1 MNRRGFLRTTSIYT
15 AGLITLPGL
24 ARLKANSFSSG
35 KAELEQ
41 HIIDRVEFI
50 EASYYWPRMVG
61 RNGAREVHGQIR
73 TSFVVRIHTNQGASG
88 WGLSRPRAQNTTEL
102 IRGKKLTE
110 LIDPGNGILAADLAD
125 FDIALFD
132 LVGNILKKPVYQLLG
147 ANGPRQFP
155 IYSGMIYLDEL
166 DEEGRF
172 QGWDRVLDNCEW
184 DYNFGYRQLKAKI
197 GRSGRWYP
205 HAEGLAKDIA
215 IVKLIH
221 DQFQGR
227 QMDILVDAND
237 MYSLDDTIAFLSGV
251 KDVPIYWVEE
261 PFYEELEK
269 GRQLKQWMIQNGY
282 DKTLYADGEARPDYE
297 VLEKMMDE
305 GILDIHL
312 VDIFG
317 YGFSRWI
324 HFNKELISRGI
335 LASPHT
341 WGDRLK
347 TNYTV
352 QLAAAQGNIPTIE
365 GVTCLSDDIDYGN
378 YELKDGLI
386 SVSNAPGFGMKL
398 LK

>member
-1 MNRRGFLRTTSIYT
+1 MPGI
-15 AGLITLPGL
+15 AGL
-24 ARLKANSFSSG
+24 KAHPLNNG
-35 KAELEQ
+35 NAELAQ

-50 EASYYWPRMVG
+50 EASYYWPRLVG
-61 RNGAREVHGQIR
+61 RNGARDIHGQYR
-73 TSFVVRIHTNQGASG
+73 NSFVVRIHTNQGASG

-102 IRGKKLTE
+102 IDGKKLTE
-110 LIDPGNGILAADLAD
+110 LIDPVNGILDANLAD

-132 LVGNILKKPVYQLLG
+132 LVGNILRKPVYQLLG
-147 ANGPRQFP
+147 ANGIRQFP
-155 IYSGMIYLDEL
+155 IYSGMVYLDEL
-166 DEEGRF
+166 DEDGTF
-172 QGWDRVLDNCEW
+172 QGWDRVLTNCEW
-184 DYNFGYRQLKAKI
+184 DYNYGYRQLKAKI

-205 HAEGLAKDIA
+205 HAEGLEKDIE

-221 DQFQGR
+221 DQFQDR
-227 QMDILVDAND
+227 KMDILVDAND
-237 MYSLDDTIAFLSGV
+237 SYSLDDTIAFLSGV

-269 GRQLKQWMIQNGY
+269 GRQLKQWMNLNGFSE
-282 DKTLYADGEARPDYE
+282 TLYADGEARPDHE
-297 VLEKMMDE
+297 VLGTMMEE
-305 GILDIHL
+305 GILDVHL

-324 HFNKELISRGI
+324 HFNKNLMSRGI
-335 LASPHT
+335 LASPHA

-386 SVSNAPGFGMKL
+386 SVSDAPGFGMKL